1 MQRLASL
8 CRSLLLPVLIAI
20 FVIGL
25 TSCGGGGGSSSGGS
39 GSTNTL
45 VIIPTGGSVKVSSLA
60 VPFGDVVGAH
70 VQLQDSTG
78 TAVNITGSV
87 TWTTGS
93 STIAGV
99 TQNGALCSSDS
110 STQTTCICGGQW
122 QNSNVDCI
130 PPSATST
137 TTITA
142 TLSSGETATI
152 NVLVHPRV
160 SRIEITTPPTT
171 DCTSSTGTLQLAA
184 RAVDANGNSIN
195 LDSSAF
201 TWFSSDSSISSVDTN
216 GLVTAANPGK
226 NNIYAQVRNTTS
238 SPYAFATCAVKS
250 LNLHLLNSTD
260 TSYTVGKATTQTLAV
275 DVTDTKGKTISISGA
290 RLTYSSN
297 VSGVVSVDQ
306 NGLASNLD
314 AGSAGIVVSCAPS
327 NCNTGYNSVFSNVV
341 TANVNGTG
349 TPQVLVANSAGT
361 SLQPFDTSTSPPTA
375 GTALTLPYTPNSLI
389 YANSGTKAFLGSGT
403 TLMVYDPNASTVTS
417 ISNLPGTVQ
426 AVSANAQ
433 FLVIYDSTQNAVT
446 IYNVTSNS
454 VRDRFVVT
462 GVPNP
467 CKTATSDLCPQA
479 SFTPDNQTVYV
490 VAGPNLYVST
500 GSSTLKTI
508 PLGTAANDVAV
519 TAQGSFA
526 FVANGDATI
535 VPYATCNNSKI
546 SGNTVTATG
555 PVQKILS
562 AVDGS
567 TLYGV
572 APPSLN
578 IISPATNAVGCVPS
592 LTDPLS
598 SVDLGQGA
606 FNIRQVLRSTPGNR
620 LYVVTGGNSI
630 VGYDKG
636 SNAGFAIGLS
646 ASANGLSGGLTPDG
660 SKIYVGGSDNRIHI
674 IDTSTNAETGTMSVS
689 FTPDLVAVR
698 PQ

>member
-1 MQRLASL
+1 MQRLASSGK
-8 CRSLLLPVLIAI
+8 CLLLPVFIAI
-20 FVIGL
+20 FVVGL
-25 TSCGGGGGSSSGGS
+25 TSCGGGGGSSSGGG

-45 VIIPTGGSVKVSSLA
+45 VIIPTGGTTKVSNLS

-78 TAVNITGSV
+78 AAVTIGGSV

-99 TQNGALCSSDS
+99 TANGALCSNDS
-110 STQTTCICGGQW
+110 TTQTTCICGGQW

-130 PPSATST
+130 PPSTTST
-137 TTITA
+137 TTLTA
-142 TLSSGETATI
+142 TLSSGETATV

-160 SRIEITTPPTT
+160 SRIEITTPITT

-184 RAVDANGNSIN
+184 RAVDANGNAIN

-201 TWFSSDSSISSVDTN
+201 NWFSSDSSIAGVDAN
-216 GLVTAANPGK
+216 GLITAANPGK

-250 LNLHLLNSTD
+250 LSLHLLNSTD
-260 TSYTVGKATTQTLAV
+260 TSYTVDKATTQTLAI
-275 DVTDTKGKTISISGA
+275 DVTDTKGKSISISGA
-290 RLTYSSN
+290 RLNYSSN
-297 VSGVVSVDQ
+297 VKGIVSVDQ
-306 NGLASNLD
+306 NGLASNI
-314 AGSAGIVVSCAPS
+314 APGSAGIVVSCAPS
-327 NCNTGYNSVFSNVV
+327 TCNTGYNSVFSNVV

-361 SLQPFDTSTSPPTA
+361 SLVPIDTSTNTV
-375 GTALTLPYTPNSLI
+375 GTALTLPYTPNSLV
-389 YANSGTKAFLGSGT
+389 YANTGTKAYLGSGT
-403 TLMVYDPNASTVTS
+403 TLMAYDPNASTITS

-426 AVSANAQ
+426 AVSNDAQ
-433 FLVIYDSTQNAVT
+433 LVVIYDSTQNTVSVFNA
-446 IYNVTSNS
+446 SSSS
-454 VRDRFVVT
+454 VRDRFTVT

-467 CKTATSDLCPQA
+467 CKTATSDLCPHA
-479 SFTPDNQTVYV
+479 SFTPDSQTAYI
-490 VAGPNLYVST
+490 VAGSNLYVST
-500 GSSTLKTI
+500 PSSTLKTI

-519 TAQGSFA
+519 TAQGSFV
-526 FVANGDATI
+526 FVANADASV

-546 SGNTVTATG
+546 SGNTVTASAAL
-555 PVQKILS
+555 QRILS
-562 AVDGS
+562 SVDGS
-567 TLYGV
+567 TLYGI
-572 APPSLN
+572 APPNLN
-578 IISPATNAVGCVPS
+578 IIAPSTNAVGCVPS

-606 FNIRQVLRSTPGNR
+606 FNVQQMLRSTRGDR
-620 LYVVTGGNSI
+620 LYFLTGGNTI

-636 SNAGFAIGLS
+636 TNAGFAIGLS
-646 ASANGLSGGLTPDG
+646 GSANGLSGGVTSDG
-660 SKIYVGGSDNRIHI
+660 SKVYVGGSDNLVHI
-674 IDTSTNAETGTMSVS
+674 VDATTKAETGTVTVS